1 MNVNGDDVCGIIDG
15 GIIDGAIID
24 WLKEYKC

>member
-15 GIIDGAIID
+15 GIMDGAIID